1 MRAVLD
7 ACVLFPTVLRE
18 TLLGVAQKGLYQP
31 VWSPRILEEWAR
43 ATRKLGP
50 TAEVIARGEI
60 AALGL
65 EFPGASQSDDPA
77 DADRF
82 DLPDVADAH
91 VLALAVDQR
100 ADLIVTANLKDFPTR
115 ALAALGV
122 RAVDPD
128 RFLCALWQDQPN
140 VVAGAVAQ
148 VHAKAEAISGDTL
161 ELCALLR
168 RAGLPRLGKRLYG
181 SITR

>member
-1 MRAVLD
+1 M
-7 ACVLFPTVLRE
+7 
-18 TLLGVAQKGLYQP
+18 
-31 VWSPRILEEWAR
+31 
-43 ATRKLGP
+43 
-50 TAEVIARGEI
+50 
-60 AALGL
+60 GL

-77 DADRF
+77 AADRF

-100 ADLIVTANLKDFPTR
+100 ADLIVTANLKDFPPR

-128 RFLCALWQDQPN
+128 RFLCALWQDHQN

-148 VHAKAEAISGDTL
+148 VHAKAEAISGETL
-161 ELCALLR
+161 ELRALLR